1 MVHGTD
7 WNMVSAM
14 ARHASILWV
23 DPPTSPIAAALRR
36 KTPNQALTPRISY
49 VAEHITR
56 LTPVAMPGLSR
67 PGVRLTTR
75 PLVRRQTKWAIRRL
89 RIRPFAVV
97 ATYPGD
103 LLSYW
108 GSDVVNVFYGTDD
121 YVAGAELMGLSA
133 RYQLRQ
139 EEKIVSQADIVVAVS
154 STVAK
159 RWASF
164 GAHPIV
170 IPNGCWLAKS
180 RAQVAPAE
188 LGSLTKPVV
197 GLIGQLSDRID
208 LSILNALAT
217 SGLSLLIVGPL
228 DPSWE
233 QQRFRRLIERPNVYY
248 TGPVPPEAVPSYLA
262 AIDVGITPYQDTPF
276 NRASFP
282 LKTLEYLGA
291 GVPVV
296 STGIPAAQW
305 LLADLAQGEHARMA
319 DRIMALANDGDS
331 FVDAVRR
338 LAAGDPAEEHLRAD
352 QCIAFATR
360 HTWERRAMS
369 LASAIGLLQ
378 ELPNGNSFPGE
389 FETGDGTMTE
399 PVAYRSS
406 RAR

>member
-1 MVHGTD
+1 MSWDDIHGTD
-7 WNMVSAM
+7 WNLVSAM

-23 DPPTSPIAAALRR
+23 DPPVSPVAVALRR
-36 KTPNQALTPRISY
+36 NTPRQAFRPRISL

-67 PGVRLTTR
+67 PGMRLTTA
-75 PLVRRQTKWAIRRL
+75 PLVRRQTKWALRRL
-89 RIRPFAVV
+89 GIRPFAVV

-108 GSDVVNVFYGTDD
+108 GVDVVNVFYGTDD
-121 YVAGAELMGLSA
+121 YVAGAELMGVSA

-139 EEKIVSQADIVVAVS
+139 EKKIVGQADLVAAISPMVGD
-154 STVAK
+154 

-164 GAHPIV
+164 GAQPII

-188 LGSLTKPVV
+188 LGGLTKPVV

-208 LSILNALAT
+208 LSILNALAN
-217 SGLSLLIVGPL
+217 SGFSLLIVGPL
-228 DPSWE
+228 DPRWE
-233 QQRFRRLIERPNVYY
+233 QQRFRRLAERPNVYY
-248 TGPVPPEAVPSYLA
+248 TGPVPAEAVPSYLA
-262 AIDVGITPYQDTPF
+262 VIDVGITPYQDTPF

-305 LLADLAQGEHARMA
+305 LRADLAHGEHARMA
-319 DRIMALANDGDS
+319 DRIMALANDGDG

-338 LAAGDPAEEHLRAD
+338 IAAGDPAEEHLRAD

-360 HTWERRAMS
+360 HTWDRRAMS

-378 ELPNGNSFPGE
+378 ELPL
-389 FETGDGTMTE
+389 
-399 PVAYRSS
+399 
-406 RAR
+406 